1 MDIQSDGIS
10 PGKCK
15 EVLTLC
21 TALNLKKASRVA
33 TKLFDETLKPLG
45 LRSTQLPILVT
56 LRLLGPTTMRQL
68 SAELVMSPTTLTRN
82 LRPLLKRGVLQV
94 LAGEDKRTRE
104 ISLAEQGLR
113 LLEEAVPLW
122 EKAQGF
128 TLESLGRAR
137 WRSLITELSAAVEV
151 LQTERINGM

>member
-1 MDIQSDGIS
+1 MDIQSDRVS
-10 PGKCK
+10 SAKCN
-15 EVLTLC
+15 EMLTIC
-21 TALNLKKASRVA
+21 TALNLRKASRVV
-33 TKLFDETLKPLG
+33 TKLFDDVLRPIG

-82 LRPLLKRGVLQV
+82 LKPLMKRGMVQV

-104 ISLAEQGLR
+104 ISLAEPGHR

-122 EKAQGF
+122 EEAQGI
-128 TLESLGRAR
+128 TVESLGQAR
-137 WRSLITELSAAVEV
+137 WRNLIAELSAALEV
-151 LQTERINGM
+151 VQAR